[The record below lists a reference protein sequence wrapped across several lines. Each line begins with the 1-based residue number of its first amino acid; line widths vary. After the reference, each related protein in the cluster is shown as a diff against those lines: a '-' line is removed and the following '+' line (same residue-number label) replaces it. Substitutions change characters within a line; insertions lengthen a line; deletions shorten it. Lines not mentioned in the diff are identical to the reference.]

1 MINSLLI
8 TYFAVYNLFSMHVDV
23 VTFSLWN
30 INTIILFNRCN
41 IYCVLGYPT
50 QTKIKFIIFFL
61 AFGSNAQDVCNKTL
75 IADNKIGLLLQN
87 LGAMFP
93 IAL

>member
-1 MINSLLI
+1 M
-8 TYFAVYNLFSMHVDV
+8 
-23 VTFSLWN
+23 
-30 INTIILFNRCN
+30 
-41 IYCVLGYPT
+41 LGYPT